1 MAPPFSTSTLSRLL
15 ALLLLRNT
23 LAPPLDQLVHSS
35 CPPTG
40 PSPRIFCPCPAPG
53 HLPPQWLPYP
63 PCLLTHP
70 PPLTTSAGIQASP
83 LNPCRILR
91 LRRPFPL
98 GPAFPPSAPQLGHPT
113 QISRR
118 RFFNREP
125 EDAEATRNSSSL
137 CDRGDA
143 TAGEGGGKG
152 ISLTR

>member
-1 MAPPFSTSTLSRLL
+1 MGPCVLCFKRIGPRD
-15 ALLLLRNT
+15 ALIRKKSKFPCRGFMH
-23 LAPPLDQLVHSS
+23 AHR
-35 CPPTG
+35 PTG

-53 HLPPQWLPYP
+53 HLPPPWLPYP

-83 LNPCRILR
+83 LNPCRILS

-113 QISRR
+113 HISRR
-118 RFFNREP
+118 RFFNHEP